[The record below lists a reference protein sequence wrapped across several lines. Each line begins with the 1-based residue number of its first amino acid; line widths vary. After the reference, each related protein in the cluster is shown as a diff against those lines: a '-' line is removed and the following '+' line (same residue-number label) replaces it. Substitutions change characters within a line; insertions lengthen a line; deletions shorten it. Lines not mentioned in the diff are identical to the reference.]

1 MPIKTDDP
9 RVDFRLRYFQLA
21 AKRSLL
27 IFSYVIGDPAR
38 ILTGAWERSRNNPV
52 CIFRSSGDLVDP
64 PWDPSWEDAFEALEG
79 KLCRKTMDPFPLEKE
94 QA

>member
-1 MPIKTDDP
+1 MSIKINDP

-21 AKRSLL
+21 AKRSLF

-38 ILTGAWERSRNNPV
+38 ILTGAWERSRSNPV
-52 CIFRSSGDLVDP
+52 CIFHSNGDLMYP
-64 PWDPSWEDAFEALEG
+64 PWDPSWEDAFETLS
-79 KLCRKTMDPFPLEKE
+79 LCSSKTRDPFPLEKE